1 MKKFLPIL
9 LAVVMLATSLVAC
22 TDSLP
27 NDPLS
32 SEDSVASSSSKPAA
46 SSSKA
51 PASSQAP
58 IVSSEEPENFKYT
71 IETDDKFFN
80 SASYIKL
87 MTEVFKTYKESL
99 DDIETTPDYYFESLS
114 YDSTTQSATVQV
126 PCVKDGKNQHLTLS
140 YNYTYVGD
148 VKTWVLS
155 DLKYTETLYKNTVG
169 NDSEFVIKHYGNIQ
183 NVAFKFFRAYVLADN
198 HNMLANINTLDN
210 PCIENFNTVKGS
222 FKDKNIFAVEYV
234 EYDDRPTGADVV
246 KLKIH
251 TDKEDGEGTAYMN
264 MEISVSTVKTAE
276 GKFEKKYTV
285 SNFAWAE

>member
-1 MKKFLPIL
+1 MKKFLLIL
-9 LAVVMLATSLVAC
+9 LAIAMLAVSLSAC

-27 NDPLS
+27 NDPES
-32 SEDSVASSSSKPAA
+32 SEESVAPSSSKTPTNNQTA

-51 PASSQAP
+51 P
-58 IVSSEEPENFKYT
+58 VSATEPESFKYT

-80 SASYIKL
+80 STGYIQL
-87 MTEVFKTYKESL
+87 MKEVFKTYKESL

-114 YDSTTQSATVQV
+114 YDSSTQSATVQV
-126 PCVKDGKNQHLTLS
+126 PCIKDGKNQHLTLS

-148 VKTWVLS
+148 VKTWVLTN
-155 DLKYTETLYKNTVG
+155 LEYTDTLYANTVG
-169 NDSEFVIKHYGNIQ
+169 NDSEFVYKHYGKIQ

-198 HNMLANINTLDN
+198 HNMLSNIDTLDN

-222 FKDKNIFAVEYV
+222 FKDKNIFAIEYV

-251 TDKEDGEGTAYMN
+251 TDKADGEGTAYMN
-264 MEISVSTVKTAE
+264 MDISVSTVKTVE

-285 SNFAWAE
+285 SNFSWAE